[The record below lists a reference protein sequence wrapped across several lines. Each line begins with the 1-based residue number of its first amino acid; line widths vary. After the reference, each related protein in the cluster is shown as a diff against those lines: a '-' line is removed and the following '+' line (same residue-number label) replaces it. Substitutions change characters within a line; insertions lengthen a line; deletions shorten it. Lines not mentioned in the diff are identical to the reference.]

1 VAYIQIRFRVTVAAL
16 VVITV
21 NINQAQSVRVSFL
34 DNPKKTDKIKKLTS
48 PQPSPS
54 IEDEGWGKN
63 NFTSQEEKFIER
75 LGH

>member
-1 VAYIQIRFRVTVAAL
+1 
-16 VVITV
+16 
-21 NINQAQSVRVSFL
+21 VSLL

-63 NFTSQEEKFIER
+63 NCTSQEEKFIER

>member
-1 VAYIQIRFRVTVAAL
+1 M
-16 VVITV
+16 
-21 NINQAQSVRVSFL
+21 SFL

-48 PQPSPS
+48 PQLSPS

>member
-1 VAYIQIRFRVTVAAL
+1 MAYIQIRFRVTVAAL

-21 NINQAQSVRVSFL
+21 NINQAQSVRVSLL

-63 NFTSQEEKFIER
+63 NFTGQEEKFIER

>member
-1 VAYIQIRFRVTVAAL
+1 MAYIQIRFRVTVAAL

-21 NINQAQSVRVSFL
+21 NINQAQSVRVSLL

-63 NFTSQEEKFIER
+63 NCTSQEEKFIER